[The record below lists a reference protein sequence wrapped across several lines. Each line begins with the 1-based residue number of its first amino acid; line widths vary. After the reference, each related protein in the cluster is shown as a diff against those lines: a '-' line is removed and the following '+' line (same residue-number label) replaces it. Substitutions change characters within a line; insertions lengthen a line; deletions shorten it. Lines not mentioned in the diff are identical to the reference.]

1 MMSSNY
7 ALMISLGYL
16 PLPHSLTPSLALSI
30 CVFLPTPP
38 KLRLILKKCGDEMLL
53 KSSNCHTNLMRAF
66 SLGIF
71 DVICLCLGT
80 DWCLLAVIGTSCFK
94 KGIRCM
100 TLMAAVASSLLRV
113 EEPSPSM
120 HPRALRPCHLLKE
133 VVTTK

>member
-7 ALMISLGYL
+7 ALMISLGHL
-16 PLPHSLTPSLALSI
+16 PLPLLQSLSLS
-30 CVFLPTPP
+30 VFLLTTTS
-38 KLRLILKKCGDEMLL
+38 KLRLILKTFGDEMQLT
-53 KSSNCHTNLMRAF
+53 SYNCHTNLTRVF

-71 DVICLCLGT
+71 DVRCPRLGVPGT
-80 DWCLLAVIGTSCFK
+80 IWCLLAVIGTSCFK
-94 KGIRCM
+94 KGILCM
-100 TLMAAVASSLLRV
+100 TLMDAVASLLLRV